1 MVGESSKTVIVATII
16 IIGISAAAFLS
27 MFNPGDSNVT
37 LNTSRIGSLM
47 ICGNSTDLLYPE
59 LGDANFCRLENGSW
73 LVNANFMNDSVDS
86 YENLVIYDRAFTITS
101 EELESIDNA
110 LYDGLDQTYNSNE
123 TVLMLLESSPSIWYD
138 IEILY
143 TDGSW
148 IYITVFQTE
157 PGYIITNR
165 GTGNYDGNL
174 LVGTVLEPLSA
185 LDCLVSAIYTIF
197 SNHLE

>member
-1 MVGESSKTVIVATII
+1 MVGENSKTVVVATII

-27 MFNPGDSNVT
+27 MFNPGDSNVP
-37 LNTSRIGSLM
+37 LNTSRIGSLT
-47 ICGNSTDLLYPE
+47 ICGNSSDLLYPE
-59 LGDANFCRLENGSW
+59 LGEASFELLENGSW
-73 LVNANFMNDSVDS
+73 LVKANFMNDSVDS

-123 TVLMLLESSPSIWYD
+123 SVLMLLESSPSIWYD

-197 SNHLE
+197 SNHL

>member
-1 MVGESSKTVIVATII
+1 MVGENSKTVVVATII

-27 MFNPGDSNVT
+27 MFNPGDSNVP
-37 LNTSRIGSLM
+37 LNTSRIGSLT
-47 ICGNSTDLLYPE
+47 ICGNSSDLLYPE
-59 LGDANFCRLENGSW
+59 LGEASFELLENGSW

-197 SNHLE
+197 SNHL

>member
-1 MVGESSKTVIVATII
+1 MVGENSKTVVVATII

-27 MFNPGDSNVT
+27 MFNPGDSNVP
-37 LNTSRIGSLM
+37 LNTSRIGSLT
-47 ICGNSTDLLYPE
+47 ICGNSSDLLYPE
-59 LGDANFCRLENGSW
+59 LGEASFELLENGSW
-73 LVNANFMNDSVDS
+73 LVKANFMNDSVDS

-197 SNHLE
+197 SNHL